1 MFGSPFI
8 FQQVNKRNRVYLIH
22 HKTINMTE
30 KEIIAKM
37 QSMCEE
43 SLSPDTF
50 EKWEEVK
57 KWLESTRKNLK

>member
-1 MFGSPFI
+1 
-8 FQQVNKRNRVYLIH
+8 
-22 HKTINMTE
+22 MTE

-50 EKWEEVK
+50 WKWEEVK
-57 KWLESTRKNLK
+57 KWLEATRKDLK